1 MNPKQLVGE
10 KATEYIKD
18 GMIVG
23 LGTGSTAVYAIQKI
37 GQLVK
42 DGLKIQAVPTSKA
55 TEQLAR
61 ELNIPLLDIDQVRSI
76 DLAIDGADEF
86 DPQKNLIKGGG
97 GALLREK
104 IVASISKEFI
114 CIADLSKSSPV
125 LGSYPLPVEVTPFAS
140 ELTAY
145 LLSKLGCTPVL
156 RTVNGTPFITD
167 NQNYII
173 DCKFEK
179 IEDPATLTIKLN
191 QIPGV
196 VENGLFANMATRVIC
211 NTPDGEIQVIE

>member
-23 LGTGSTAVYAIQKI
+23 LGTGSTAFFAIQKI

-42 DGLKIQAVPTSKA
+42 EGLNIHGVPTSKA

-61 ELNIPLLDIDQVRSI
+61 ELNIPLLDIADVRSI
-76 DLAIDGADEF
+76 DLTIDGADEF
-86 DPQKNLIKGGG
+86 DPNKQLIKGGG

-104 IVASISKEFI
+104 IVASISKVFV
-114 CIADLSKSSPV
+114 CIADANKSSEV
-125 LGSYPLPVEVTPFAS
+125 LGSFPLPVEVTPFAYQV
-140 ELTAY
+140 TAFQ
-145 LLSKLGCTPVL
+145 LEKLGCTPKL
-156 RTVNGTPFITD
+156 RMTDGQPFVTD
-167 NQNYII
+167 NQNYIL
-173 DCKFEK
+173 DCKFDK
-179 IEDPATLTIKLN
+179 IEDPSALTIEIN

-196 VENGLFANMATRVIC
+196 VENGLFTNIATRIVC
-211 NTPDGEIQVIE
+211 NTADGSVEVFE